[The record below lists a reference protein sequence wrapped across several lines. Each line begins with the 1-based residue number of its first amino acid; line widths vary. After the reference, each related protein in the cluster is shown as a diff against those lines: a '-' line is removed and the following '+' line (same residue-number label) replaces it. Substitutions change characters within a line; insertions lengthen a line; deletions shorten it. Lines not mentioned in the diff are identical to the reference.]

1 MKVTMADVARAAR
14 VSRATVSLAL
24 RHRNEIPES
33 TRRKVHAAAQRLG
46 YVPHPLVSALMATRR
61 GKNRA
66 FQASLAFLTAF
77 PTKEGWRTVSQAYAA
92 LFAGAQARAQQLGYA
107 LHEVWLR
114 DPRVDPRRQSQ
125 ILQARGVQGL
135 LVAPLPAENAV
146 TPAIAWEAF
155 SVLAVGYSVREPAFH
170 RISHDYF
177 HGMSLALQQC
187 RAKGYRRI
195 GFFLDRRVSHV
206 IAHLW
211 HAAYL
216 AEQNTTPGVE
226 AIEPL
231 LAERWD
237 DPQILRWLKQQRL
250 DALICLDAWRL
261 QAIHHV
267 PASLPLICLNTD
279 ESPHPLPG
287 IRRDFSLIGHA
298 AIDRLVSLVQ
308 TNQRGTPDRVQ
319 TVLLEGEWTHG
330 DRLSRKGQPLGT
342 LSQRGH

>member
-24 RHRNEIPES
+24 RHRTEIPEA
-33 TRRKVHAAAQRLG
+33 TRRKVHVAAQRLG

-66 FQASLAFLTAF
+66 FQASLAFLTAY
-77 PTKEGWRTVSQAYAA
+77 PTKDGWRTTSQAYAA
-92 LFAGAQARAQQLGYA
+92 LFTGAKARAQQLGYA
-107 LHEVWLR
+107 LQEVWLR
-114 DPRVDPRRQSQ
+114 DPRVDARRQSQ
-125 ILQARGVQGL
+125 ILQARGIQGV
-135 LVAPLPAENAV
+135 LVSPLPAEDAV
-146 TPAIAWEAF
+146 IPMIAWEAF
-155 SVLAVGYSVREPAFH
+155 SVLAVGYSMRKPAFH

-177 HGMSLALQQC
+177 HGMALALQQC
-187 RAKGYRRI
+187 RAKGYRRV
-195 GFFLDRRVSHV
+195 GFFLDRRVSQV

-216 AEQNTTPGVE
+216 AEQKTTPGAE
-226 AIEPL
+226 PIEPL

-237 DPQILRWLKQQRL
+237 DPQILRWLKQERP

-261 QAIHHV
+261 QAIRHV
-267 PASLPLICLNTD
+267 PSSLPLICLNTD

-298 AIDRLVSLVQ
+298 AVDRLVSLVQ

-330 DRLSRKGQPLGT
+330 DRLARRGQPLGV
-342 LSQRGH
+342 SNEQVR